1 MSVSVNYT
9 SFTKTREGNETLPGS
24 PRRPHARFLHCP
36 RSAHVPGFLR
46 GTRRGPGAGAVGGK
60 RPRREETTRVGGRGG
75 SEGQRATGSRR
86 LQRTHQWLAL
96 WKNWIWR
103 ESSGG
108 PCSLRCGAPGLEARR
123 PHGSQSRRSSN
134 TTQRASGA
142 AGAGGRSLV
151 PLSAFRAHC

>member
-24 PRRPHARFLHCP
+24 LRRPHARFLHCP

-75 SEGQRATGSRR
+75 GVKGKE
-86 LQRTHQWLAL
+86 LQ
-96 WKNWIWR
+96 
-103 ESSGG
+103 
-108 PCSLRCGAPGLEARR
+108 
-123 PHGSQSRRSSN
+123 
-134 TTQRASGA
+134 A
-142 AGAGGRSLV
+142 AGGCSGHTSGSPCGRTGFGGKAAAGPAL
-151 PLSAFRAHC
+151 